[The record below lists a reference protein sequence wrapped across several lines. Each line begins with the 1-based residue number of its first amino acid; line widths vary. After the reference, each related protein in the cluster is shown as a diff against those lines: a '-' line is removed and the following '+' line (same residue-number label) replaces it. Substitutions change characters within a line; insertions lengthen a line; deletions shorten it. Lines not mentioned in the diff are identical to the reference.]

1 MGFEF
6 DNDFADG
13 VQIKV
18 VGVGGGGGNAVNRMI
33 RAGVQ
38 GVEFLSV
45 NTDRQALS
53 MSQAT
58 QKIQMARSPRAGA
71 ALVLKKDSGR

>member
-45 NTDRQALS
+45 NTDRQALRCRRPPRKS
-53 MSQAT
+53 KS
-58 QKIQMARSPRAGA
+58 ARSLPT
-71 ALVLKKDSGR
+71 GRGRRLS